1 VLFQLFLIAR
11 YSVYCSGGT
20 DCIDEHKCTNNS
32 SKYLFLCDE
41 VDSFGSNNSV
51 FRSEDKTCICVFHLY
66 LLFYLAYLPDCFA
79 ASITLS
85 YLATRWNS
93 NSSEHHE
100 FYCLAKVNRFSLNF
114 QQESISEVIL
124 CTENCCF
131 HHIQGQ
137 TKLSL

>member
-1 VLFQLFLIAR
+1 M
-11 YSVYCSGGT
+11 
-20 DCIDEHKCTNNS
+20 
-32 SKYLFLCDE
+32 YLFLCDE
-41 VDSFGSNNSV
+41 VDSFGSNTFV
-51 FRSEDKTCICVFHLY
+51 FRRDTKTCICVFSLY
-66 LLFYLAYLPDCFA
+66 LLFYLAYLPRCFT

-85 YLATRWNS
+85 YLVTRLNS
-93 NSSEHHE
+93 NSSKHHE
-100 FYCLAKVNRFSLNF
+100 FYCIAKVNRFSLNI